1 MCEKSNLNCKN
12 WNFGVEKQLNLM
24 NLDTEDRNAIKLIEE
39 RMFESFKEDWV
50 NKVSSDQ
57 GARPSQANRFRTYNK
72 FKFDYGAEY
81 YVKSVLSRN
90 NRSAIAKFRCGVTPL
105 RIETGRF
112 ERLPMDQRLCFHCNG
127 LVEDE
132 LHAIVVCPLYQ
143 DRRDTLFAVFRDLDA
158 DFDTFSETDKPC
170 CIMSSK
176 DLVHLTAKTCNE
188 ILPRG
193 RNLIYN

>member
-1 MCEKSNLNCKN
+1 
-12 WNFGVEKQLNLM
+12 M
-24 NLDTEDRNAIKLIEE
+24 NLDTEDRNAIKLIEG

-57 GARPSQANRFRTYNK
+57 GAGPSQANKLRTYNE

-90 NRSAIAKFRCGVTPL
+90 NRSAIAKFRCGVAPL

-112 ERLPMDQRLCFHCNG
+112 ERLPVDQRLCFHCNG

-143 DRRDTLFAVFRDLDA
+143 DLRDPLFAVARL
-158 DFDTFSETDKPC
+158 
-170 CIMSSK
+170 
-176 DLVHLTAKTCNE
+176 
-188 ILPRG
+188 
-193 RNLIYN
+193 